1 MSSTPSN
8 PTSADGFTFDPG
20 VAFVAGGSGGLGAA
34 IVRAFAEAGSDVFF
48 TYNRNKAAAEAVQA
62 EAIAC
67 GRRVECAQLALEDSA
82 AVQATMKD
90 VRERLGP
97 IHSVVYAAGPPTPI
111 DFVGGISEEIW
122 EQTFR
127 LDTHA
132 CFNLVHAAL
141 PILKA
146 ERAGSIT
153 AVTSTQGGR
162 HLPKSVLS
170 SAPKAAIESMLQV
183 TAREYG
189 RFGIR
194 ANSLRAGWIAAGM
207 FAGGIGGQVPDKAIA
222 EIVSQIPM
230 GELGRP
236 EDIGNAVIFLSSQQA
251 RYITGEA
258 ISVDG
263 GWKL

>member
-1 MSSTPSN
+1 MTSVSSPLKS
-8 PTSADGFTFDPG
+8 TSGFTFDQG
-20 VAFVAGGSGGLGAA
+20 TAFVAGGSGGLGAA
-34 IVRAFAEAGSDVFF
+34 IVRAFAAAGSDVFF
-48 TYNRNKAAAEAVQA
+48 TYNRNKDAAEILLA
-62 EAIAC
+62 EASAHGSRI
-67 GRRVECAQLALEDSA
+67 ECTQLALEDTSA
-82 AVQATMKD
+82 VHATMAD
-90 VRERLGP
+90 VRDRLGL

-111 DFVGGISEEIW
+111 DFVAGISEEIW

-132 CFNLVHAAL
+132 CFNLVRSAL
-141 PILKA
+141 PILKTQ
-146 ERAGSIT
+146 RAGSIT

-189 RFGIR
+189 RFGVR
-194 ANSLRAGWIAAGM
+194 ANSLRAGWISAGM
-207 FAGGIGGQVPDKAIA
+207 FAGGIGGQVPQAAID

-230 GELGRP
+230 GALGRS
-236 EDIGNAVIFLSSQQA
+236 EDIGNAVVFLSSLQA
-251 RYITGEA
+251 RYITGEV